1 LTNRPSF
8 ISDEELVKQLQSV
21 LRAAPPDGL
30 HDSGDERVSEA
41 RSLAEEL
48 AGRIHREPAT
58 WGLASVPAEFR
69 DDAAKDAFTALL
81 FAIPEM
87 RGRQSVAEWFSLAVE
102 SKFRRLWSLAER
114 QTAER
119 ERLAAEAE
127 ANPKPAEPEP
137 TTPEP
142 EAQQSL
148 FEEPGGTWERFEVA
162 FPRDAFAL
170 RLRYLL
176 KRDLEEIAVMLDA
189 PSSRAITM
197 RLDRAR
203 DRFQMYC
210 EQAGVGRRDIAALM
224 EQLAEEPIS

>member
-1 LTNRPSF
+1 MTNRPAF
-8 ISDEELVKQLQSV
+8 ISDEELVKQLQAV
-21 LRAAPPDGL
+21 MRAAPPDGL
-30 HDSGDERVSEA
+30 HGSDDERVREA
-41 RSLAEEL
+41 RTLAEEL
-48 AGRIHREPAT
+48 SERIHREPKA

-69 DDAAKDAFTALL
+69 DDAANDAFTALL

-87 RGRQSVAEWFSLAVE
+87 RGRQSVSEWFGVTVE

-114 QTAER
+114 QKAER
-119 ERLAAEAE
+119 ERLAAEAA
-127 ANPKPAEPEP
+127 ANPEPAVLDSPVLEPD
-137 TTPEP
+137 
-142 EAQQSL
+142 AQPSL
-148 FEEPGGTWERFEVA
+148 FEEPGGTWAQFEAA

-210 EQAGVGRRDIAALM
+210 EQAGVSRRDVAAM
-224 EQLAEEPIS
+224 VEQLAEEPTP